1 MLWYFAVMSTLWY
14 VSNRLELKQGE
25 GVGQMDAVV
34 EVFTGGDG
42 QRTAEQYKTF
52 TR

>member
-1 MLWYFAVMSTLWY
+1 M
-14 VSNRLELKQGE
+14 G
-25 GVGQMDAVV
+25 AVV

-52 TR
+52 TRYSQV